1 MPLLD
6 HRFIEYAWRLLRA
19 QLGRGR
25 DSNRI
30 VRRILHC
37 HVPAQ
42 LLERSKMF
50 FGIPFGEWTRG
61 SLADWAQDL
70 LPKTSLN
77 AACIFDVAVILKQ
90 FQ

>member
-1 MPLLD
+1 
-6 HRFIEYAWRLLRA
+6 
-19 QLGRGR
+19 
-25 DSNRI
+25 
-30 VRRILHC
+30 
-37 HVPAQ
+37 
-42 LLERSKMF
+42 MF

-77 AACIFDVAVILKQ
+77 AACISDVAVILKQ

>member
-1 MPLLD
+1 
-6 HRFIEYAWRLLRA
+6 
-19 QLGRGR
+19 
-25 DSNRI
+25 
-30 VRRILHC
+30 
-37 HVPAQ
+37 
-42 LLERSKMF
+42 MF

-61 SLADWAQDL
+61 SLVDWAQDL